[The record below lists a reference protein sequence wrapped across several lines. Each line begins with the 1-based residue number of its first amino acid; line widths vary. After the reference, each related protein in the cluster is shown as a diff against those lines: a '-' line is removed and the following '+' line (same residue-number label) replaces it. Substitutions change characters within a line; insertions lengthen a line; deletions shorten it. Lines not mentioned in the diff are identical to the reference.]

1 MQGRAID
8 LARVRQPGPEGVCE
22 GVMVSLRKPGLG
34 ESLQERFP
42 AVAVEWHP
50 NRIDDLTPAD
60 FKPGSSLKV
69 WWLCSAC
76 GHEWQAAIQVRAL
89 GRGCIK
95 CAARRR
101 AAERVIVLATG
112 DAACRITCLP
122 SDTRTSTTATR
133 PP

>member
-42 AVAVEWHP
+42 AVAAESHP
-50 NRIDDLTPAD
+50 DRIDDLTPAD

-76 GHEWQAAIQVRAL
+76 GREWQVAIQVRAL

-101 AAERVIVLATG
+101 AAERVIVPRNRGRRLPV
-112 DAACRITCLP
+112 TCLP
-122 SDTRTSTTATR
+122 SDTRT
-133 PP
+133 